1 MRDRVLRLDVACS
14 FSPVVHAAINM
25 SAQTGAVRAV
35 PAKAGLPTLTASKYR
50 AFISY
55 SHRDEKW
62 AAWLHSALE
71 IYRIPKS
78 LVGQMTAVGDV
89 PSRLA
94 PVFRDR
100 EELPTATDLGNIL
113 TQALRDSAFQI
124 VICSPA
130 AARSRWVNEEVLTF
144 KRLGRAE
151 RVLCLIVGGE
161 PYSGGEDE
169 SFPAAV
175 RFNLGT
181 DGALSSE
188 PAEPIAADVRPGK
201 DGKANALLKIVAGML
216 GVGLDVLKQREHAR
230 RQRRLVLIAGAA
242 VAGMTVTSVLAA
254 TAWFARLEAE
264 AQRVRAEAEAET
276 ARQTTSFMV
285 DLFRVSDP
293 SESLGN
299 SITAREILD
308 KGAARIELELAD
320 QPDIQA
326 TLMDTMGTVY
336 TSLGLYTPAVSLIE
350 RALTTRTTRLGGEQL
365 EVADS
370 LNHLGEVLTLNA
382 DYTVAEQRL
391 SAALEIRRR
400 ELAAPDPLIAKT
412 LADLGD
418 VLTLQGKYPEATPFV
433 EEALTMR
440 RELYGDANHADL
452 AESIEDLGFNR
463 YYLGDYANAVEDMR
477 AALAMRRAVHGGVHP
492 DLAEAINNVA
502 LLLYETGDHAAAG
515 ALYRE
520 ALDMVRVLHG
530 PQHENIAT
538 ALINYGQVL
547 HDQGDY
553 DSAEANFEE
562 ALAMQRTLLGEQH
575 PDLVGT
581 MNNLAFLYYDEGR
594 IPEAIATLRSALS
607 LARTALGE
615 GHPDVGA
622 IATNLGFWL
631 TQEGEN
637 DEALMLLDRALEI
650 RRAAFGE
657 NHPQVASTLSIKANL
672 LLATMDFA
680 GARDTA
686 RQARM
691 ILSESLS
698 PDHWRVATAAS
709 AEGAA
714 LTELG
719 EYAEAETLLVRSKE
733 ILSQGGAAMELLSRQ
748 SAERLAHLYS
758 IWRKQ

>member
-1 MRDRVLRLDVACS
+1 MPLDFARS
-14 FSPVVHAAINM
+14 LSSDDLGALGM
-25 SAQTGAVRAV
+25 SAQPAVVRAAALE
-35 PAKAGLPTLTASKYR
+35 PGLPTLAASKYR

-71 IYRIPKS
+71 TYRIPKS
-78 LVGQMTAVGDV
+78 LVGQPAAAGAV
-89 PSRLA
+89 PARLA

-130 AARSRWVNEEVLTF
+130 AARSHWVNEEVLTF
-144 KRLGRAE
+144 KRLGRAD

-161 PYSGGEDE
+161 PYSGAEDE
-169 SFPAAV
+169 AFPAAV
-175 RFNLGT
+175 RFNVGT

-216 GVGLDVLKQREHAR
+216 GVGLDVLKQRELAR
-230 RQRRLVLIAGAA
+230 RHRRLALLTAAA

-276 ARQTTSFMV
+276 ARQTTNFMV
-285 DLFRVSDP
+285 GLFSVSDP

-308 KGAARIELELAD
+308 KGAERIEAELED
-320 QPDIQA
+320 QPEIQA

-336 TSLGLYTPAVSLIE
+336 TSLGLYKPAVSLLE
-350 RALTTRTTRLGGEQL
+350 RALATRTALHGSAHL

-370 LNHLGEVLTLNA
+370 MNHLGEVLTLAA
-382 DYTVAEQRL
+382 DYATAEQQLRD
-391 SAALEIRRR
+391 ALIIRRR
-400 ELAAPDPLIAKT
+400 ELVVPDAQIATT
-412 LADLGD
+412 LADLGG
-418 VLTLQGKYPEATPFV
+418 VLTLQGKYADATPFV
-433 EEALTMR
+433 DEALAMR
-440 RELYGDANHADL
+440 RELYGEAQHADI
-452 AESIEDLGFNR
+452 AESLEDLGFNR
-463 YYLGDYANAVEDMR
+463 YDLGDYEGAVASMR
-477 AALAMRRAVHGGVHP
+477 EALDMRRAVHKGVHP
-492 DLAEAINNVA
+492 DLAEALNNLA
-502 LLLYETGDHAAAG
+502 LLLYETGDYAAAG
-515 ALYRE
+515 ALYQE
-520 ALDMVRVLHG
+520 SLDMLRTLLG
-530 PQHENIAT
+530 PQHKNIAM
-538 ALINYGQVL
+538 ALFNVGQVL
-547 HDQGDY
+547 HDQGEY
-553 DSAEANFEE
+553 QRAEANYHE
-562 ALAMQRTLLGEQH
+562 ALAMQRALLGDAH
-575 PDLVGT
+575 PDLVNT

-594 IPEAIATLRSALS
+594 VAEAVAMLREAHA

-615 GHPDVGA
+615 DHPDVGA

-631 TQEGEN
+631 TQEGRH
-637 DEALMLLDRALEI
+637 DEALALLDRALEI
-650 RRAAFGE
+650 RRGAFGD

-672 LLATMDFA
+672 LLATEDYTA
-680 GARDTA
+680 ARDA
-686 RQARM
+686 AHQARL
-691 ILSESLS
+691 ILTENLTA
-698 PDHWRVATAAS
+698 DHWRVATAAS

-719 EYAEAETLLVRSKE
+719 EYAEAEALLVRSKE
-733 ILSQGGAAMELLSRQ
+733 ILTQGGAAMELLSQ
-748 SAERLAHLYS
+748 QNSDRLDHLYS
-758 IWRKQ
+758 VWRKQDQ

>member
-1 MRDRVLRLDVACS
+1 
-14 FSPVVHAAINM
+14 M
-25 SAQTGAVRAV
+25 SAQPVVARAR
-35 PAKAGLPTLTASKYR
+35 PIEPNLLTLAASKYR

-62 AAWLHSALE
+62 ATWLHSALE
-71 IYRIPKS
+71 TYRIPKS
-78 LVGQMTAVGDV
+78 LVGQTTAVGAV
-89 PSRLA
+89 PPRLA

-130 AARSRWVNEEVLTF
+130 AARSHWVNEEVLTF
-144 KRLGRAE
+144 KRLGRAD

-161 PYSGGEDE
+161 PYSSVEDE
-169 SFPAAV
+169 AFPVAV
-175 RFNLGT
+175 RFNVAV
-181 DGALSSE
+181 DGSLSSE

-230 RQRRLVLIAGAA
+230 RQRRLVLVASAA
-242 VAGMTVTSVLAA
+242 VVGMTVTSVLAA

-276 ARQTTSFMV
+276 ARQTTNFMV

-320 QPDIQA
+320 QPEIQA

-336 TSLGLYTPAVSLIE
+336 TSLGLYAPAVSLLE
-350 RALTTRTTRLGGEQL
+350 RALTTRTARLGGERL

-370 LNHLGEVLTLNA
+370 LNHLGEVLTLDA
-382 DYTVAEQRL
+382 DYTNAERRL
-391 SAALEIRRR
+391 REALEIRRR
-400 ELAAPDPLIAKT
+400 ELVPPDPSIART

-433 EEALTMR
+433 EEALAMR
-440 RELYGDANHADL
+440 REVYGEANHADL

-463 YYLGDYANAVEDMR
+463 YYLGDYARAVEDMR
-477 AALAMRRAVHGGVHP
+477 AALAMRRAVHTGVHP

-502 LLLYETGDHAAAG
+502 LLLYETGDHTAAG

-547 HDQGDY
+547 HDQGEY
-553 DSAEANFEE
+553 DRAEANFEE
-562 ALAMQRTLLGEQH
+562 ALAMQRVLLGGQH

-615 GHPDVGA
+615 DHPDVGA

-631 TQEGEN
+631 TQEGDN
-637 DEALMLLDRALEI
+637 DEALALLDRALEI

-672 LLATMDFA
+672 LLATKDFVA
-680 GARDTA
+680 ARDTA
-686 RQARM
+686 HQARL
-691 ILSESLS
+691 ILTENLS
-698 PDHWRVATAAS
+698 ADHWRVATAAS

-719 EYAEAETLLVRSKE
+719 EYAEAEALLVRSKE

-748 SAERLAHLYS
+748 SAERLDRLYAAL
-758 IWRKQ
+758 RKQ